1 MDFGT
6 SDINITSA
14 LKKIVKSTF
23 NMYQKVRLQ
32 QEVGAKIILGKC
44 KRVHVR

>member
-14 LKKIVKSTF
+14 LKRIVKSTI

-32 QEVGAKIILGKC
+32 QKVGAKIILDKC
-44 KRVHVR
+44 KRVHIR